1 MGRAF
6 GPLVDAHAARDAVMI
21 GFMLGYA
28 RIVDAV
34 NRRIGRVMM
43 WGLFAMMAI
52 LLWSSV
58 SKTFFLPSLWTLE
71 MAQFAM
77 VTYYIL
83 GGPYSI
89 QLGSNVRMDLF
100 YHTWRLRKKAWC
112 DACTVLFLIFY
123 LSILFHGGLGSLAY
137 SLGYWGDE
145 PVSFFT
151 GLMTGSEEVG
161 RIERSSTAWRPV
173 IWPIKTVMVLGFF
186 LMLLQAISELFKD
199 IARLKGAE
207 VPA

>member
-1 MGRAF
+1 
-6 GPLVDAHAARDAVMI
+6 MI
-21 GFMLGYA
+21 TLMLRYV
-28 RIVDAV
+28 RVVDAV
-34 NRRIGRVMM
+34 NYRLGRIMM
-43 WGLFAMMAI
+43 WGLFVMMGI
-52 LLWSSV
+52 LLWSSI

-89 QLGSNVRMDLF
+89 QMGSNVRMDLF
-100 YHTWRLRKKAWC
+100 YHGWSDRRKAWF

-123 LSILFHGGLGSLAY
+123 LGVLLYGGLGSTSY
-137 SLGYWGDE
+137 SLGYWGTE

-151 GLMTGSEEVG
+151 GLVTGSEEIG
-161 RIERSSTAWRPV
+161 RLERSSTAWRPF
-173 IWPIKTVMVLGFF
+173 IWPIKTMMVFGFL

-199 IARLKGAE
+199 IARLNGHD
-207 VPA
+207 VGGVRT

>member
-1 MGRAF
+1 
-6 GPLVDAHAARDAVMI
+6 MI
-21 GFMLGYA
+21 DFMLGYA

-43 WGLFAMMAI
+43 WGLFAMMGI
-52 LLWSSV
+52 LLWSSI

-100 YHTWRLRKKAWC
+100 YHNWSLRKKAWF

-123 LSILFHGGLGSLAY
+123 LGVLFYGGLGSLAY

-145 PVSFFT
+145 PVTFFT
-151 GLMTGSEEVG
+151 GLLTGAEEVG
-161 RIERSSTAWRPV
+161 RTERSSTAWRPV
-173 IWPIKTVMVLGFF
+173 IWPIKTIMVLGFF

-207 VPA
+207 VPV